1 MSYSWRDVP
10 DSIGALDDKVN
21 RFIVAK
27 WDKSPA
33 QEPCLSIGVWSS
45 VFGKCGSVSLEVDGE
60 QRRHLLHIN
69 VDDNRDVKEVRELL
83 EFLIEEW
90 NEEPRANYEN
100 LIDNARGSVLNHV
113 RRQLA
118 QYTNELAKYEAGD
131 WS

>member
-1 MSYSWRDVP
+1 MSYSLNYVP
-10 DSIGALDDKVN
+10 DSIGDLDSKVN
-21 RFIVAK
+21 RFTVAK

-33 QEPCLSIGVWSS
+33 QEPCLETRVWSS
-45 VFGKCGSVSLEVDGE
+45 VFEKGGSVSLEVTGE
-60 QRRHLLHIN
+60 VRRQLVNIS
-69 VDDNRDVKEVRELL
+69 VDDNRDAKEVRELL

-113 RRQLA
+113 RRQLE
-118 QYTNELAKYEAGD
+118 QYTNELSRYEAGD